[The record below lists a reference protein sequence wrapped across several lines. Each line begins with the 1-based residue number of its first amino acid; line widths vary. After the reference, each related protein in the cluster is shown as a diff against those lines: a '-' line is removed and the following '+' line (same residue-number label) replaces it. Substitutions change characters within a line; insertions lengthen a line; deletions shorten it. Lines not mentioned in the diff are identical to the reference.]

1 MNDNASMIV
10 VLCSHLCA
18 DNCRPLEPSEWT
30 KLADSMIAQ
39 KLQPKDI
46 PNFSD
51 DEIKQY
57 FGYGIS
63 EIERIKKLLDRAGS
77 LSFELEK
84 LSSMGIK
91 VITRADKG
99 YPKALKIKLKG
110 GCPPLFYFAG
120 DLALLDRITVGFV
133 GSRTVGDEDTAFT
146 EKTVGKINQH
156 GFGVVSGGAKGIDS
170 TASAASLSNGSF
182 CIEYI
187 SDSFV
192 RKLKKKEVISAIQ
205 GKRLLLMSIAKPDAG
220 FNAGMAMQRNK
231 YIYAQSEAT
240 VVVKSDYNKGGT
252 WNGANEALKKGF
264 CPVLC
269 RDHKQY
275 PGNVGLIKLG
285 AVPIDE
291 SWDGDVDNIGGL
303 GSNGGEQ
310 LSIFDE

>member
-18 DNCRPLEPSEWT
+18 DNCRPFEPAEWT
-30 KLADSMIAQ
+30 KLADTMIAQ
-39 KLQPKDI
+39 ELQPKDI

-51 DEIKQY
+51 DEMKQY
-57 FGYGIS
+57 FGYGTS
-63 EIERIKKLLDRAGS
+63 EIERIKELLDRAGS

-84 LSSMGIK
+84 LSAMGIK

-99 YPKALKIKLKG
+99 YPKVLKTKLKR

-120 DLALLDRITVGFV
+120 ELALLNRRTVGFV
-133 GSRTVGDEDTAFT
+133 GSRTVGDEDTDFT
-146 EKTVGKINQH
+146 ERTVGKINQH
-156 GFGVVSGGAKGIDS
+156 GFGVVSGGAKGVDS

-192 RKLKKKEVISAIQ
+192 HKIKKKDVISAIQ
-205 GKRLLLMSIAKPDAG
+205 DKKLLLMSIVKPDAG

-231 YIYAQSEAT
+231 FIYAQSEVT

-252 WNGANEALKKGF
+252 WNGANEALKKKY
-264 CPVLC
+264 CPILC

-275 PGNVGLIKLG
+275 QGNVGLIKLG
-285 AVPIDE
+285 AIPTDDD
-291 SWDGDVDNIGGL
+291 WDGDVDSIGSSISG
-303 GSNGGEQ
+303 NGVQ
-310 LSIFDE
+310 LSMFDE